1 MPDVP
6 ARPRDLIERLL
17 PARLA
22 GWFGDGDLSPAFE
35 RFWEETIPVD
45 VSRKDDS
52 LAVRAS
58 LPGFEPPEIDARVH
72 EGMLTVSGEHKE
84 EKEERG
90 ERFFRRERRAGFVS
104 RTLTLPAPVAEDQVT
119 AESKNGVLTLT
130 APISEQ
136 ARARHIEIKTA

>member
-1 MPDVP
+1 MPAVP

-22 GWFGDGDLSPAFE
+22 EWFGDGELSPVLE
-35 RFWEETIPVD
+35 RFWEESIPVD

-52 LAVRAS
+52 LVIRAS
-58 LPGFEPPEIDARVH
+58 LPGFEPAEIDARIH
-72 EGMLTVSGEHKE
+72 EGMLTISGEHKE
-84 EKEERG
+84 EKEEQG
-90 ERFFRRERRAGFVS
+90 ERFFRRERRAGFAS
-104 RTLTLPAPVAEDQVT
+104 RTLTLPAPVVEDQVT
-119 AESKNGVLTLT
+119 AEFKNGVLTLT